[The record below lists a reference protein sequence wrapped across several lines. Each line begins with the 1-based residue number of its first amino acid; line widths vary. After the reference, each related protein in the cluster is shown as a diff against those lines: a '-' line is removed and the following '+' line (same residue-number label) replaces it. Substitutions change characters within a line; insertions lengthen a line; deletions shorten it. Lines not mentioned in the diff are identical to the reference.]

1 MLRRDFL
8 QLISATGLFALT
20 AHQACADEPLL
31 RLDFFGDGST
41 SHTFSDADL
50 MALPQIE
57 FTTTTIWTDG
67 AIKFSGPSL
76 ASVLASVG
84 AFGGPVSMVAV
95 NNYKV
100 EMPRD
105 RIQPDAPIIANRMN
119 GSPFSIRNKG
129 PLWVVFP
136 FDSDHRYQSEQ
147 VYSFSI
153 WQLTKLQVESD

>member
-1 MLRRDFL
+1 MLRRNFV
-8 QLISATGLFALT
+8 QLMGAAALL
-20 AHQACADEPLL
+20 ASVGNQAYADEPLL
-31 RLDFFGDGST
+31 RISST
-41 SHTFSDADL
+41 TDESVSYALSDADL
-50 MALPQIE
+50 LALPQIE

-67 AIKFSGPSL
+67 PITFSGPSL

-84 AFGGPVSMVAV
+84 AQSGPVGMVAV

-100 EMPRD
+100 EIPRD
-105 RIQPDAPIIANRMN
+105 RIETEAPIVANRMN
-119 GSPFSIRNKG
+119 GAPFSIRDKG

-153 WQLTKLQVESD
+153 WQLTELQVESD